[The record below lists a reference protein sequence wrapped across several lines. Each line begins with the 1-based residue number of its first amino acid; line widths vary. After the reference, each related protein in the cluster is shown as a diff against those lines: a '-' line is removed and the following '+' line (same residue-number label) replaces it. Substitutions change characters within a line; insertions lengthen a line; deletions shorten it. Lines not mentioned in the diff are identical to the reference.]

1 MSEASDTMEILHQN
15 LIDAGCSKDLIETCM
30 ELAKANKWKRLLP
43 LLAKQR
49 INLLDSV
56 HDGQK
61 QIDCLDFLVYSINK
75 KHIQED
81 LCNGSKIELDSGT
94 ESCTG
99 MG

>member
-1 MSEASDTMEILHQN
+1 MSEASDTMGILHQN
-15 LIDAGCSKDLIETCM
+15 LVDAGCSKDLIETCM
-30 ELAKANKWKRLLP
+30 ELAKANKWKRLLT

-75 KHIQED
+75 KHI
-81 LCNGSKIELDSGT
+81 
-94 ESCTG
+94 
-99 MG
+99 

>member
-1 MSEASDTMEILHQN
+1 MSEASDAMGILHQN
-15 LIDAGCSKDLIETCM
+15 LVDAGCSKDLIETCM

-61 QIDCLDFLVYSINK
+61 QIDCLDFLVYRINK
-75 KHIQED
+75 KHI
-81 LCNGSKIELDSGT
+81 
-94 ESCTG
+94 
-99 MG
+99 

>member
-1 MSEASDTMEILHQN
+1 MSEASDAMGILHQN
-15 LIDAGCSKDLIETCM
+15 LVDAGCSKDLIETCM

-75 KHIQED
+75 KHI
-81 LCNGSKIELDSGT
+81 
-94 ESCTG
+94 
-99 MG
+99 

>member
-1 MSEASDTMEILHQN
+1 MSEASDSMGILHQN

-61 QIDCLDFLVYSINK
+61 QIDCPDFLVYSINK
-75 KHIQED
+75 KHI
-81 LCNGSKIELDSGT
+81 
-94 ESCTG
+94 
-99 MG
+99 

>member
-1 MSEASDTMEILHQN
+1 MSEASDTIGILHQN
-15 LIDAGCSKDLIETCM
+15 LVDAGCSKDLIETCM

-61 QIDCLDFLVYSINK
+61 QIDCPDFLVYSINK
-75 KHIQED
+75 KHI
-81 LCNGSKIELDSGT
+81 
-94 ESCTG
+94 
-99 MG
+99 

>member
-1 MSEASDTMEILHQN
+1 MSEASDSMGILHQN

-30 ELAKANKWKRLLP
+30 ELAKANKWKRLLT

-75 KHIQED
+75 KHI
-81 LCNGSKIELDSGT
+81 
-94 ESCTG
+94 
-99 MG
+99 

>member
-1 MSEASDTMEILHQN
+1 MSEASDSMGILHQN

-49 INLLDSV
+49 INLLNSV

-75 KHIQED
+75 KHI
-81 LCNGSKIELDSGT
+81 
-94 ESCTG
+94 
-99 MG
+99 

>member
-1 MSEASDTMEILHQN
+1 MSEASDTMGILHQN
-15 LIDAGCSKDLIETCM
+15 LVDAGCSKDLIETCM

-49 INLLDSV
+49 INLLDLV

-75 KHIQED
+75 KHI
-81 LCNGSKIELDSGT
+81 
-94 ESCTG
+94 
-99 MG
+99 

>member
-1 MSEASDTMEILHQN
+1 MEILHQN

-43 LLAKQR
+43 LLSKQR
-49 INLLDSV
+49 INLLNSV

-75 KHIQED
+75 KHI
-81 LCNGSKIELDSGT
+81 
-94 ESCTG
+94 
-99 MG
+99 

>member
-1 MSEASDTMEILHQN
+1 MSEASDTTGILHQN
-15 LIDAGCSKDLIETCM
+15 LVDAGCSKDLIETCM

-75 KHIQED
+75 KHI
-81 LCNGSKIELDSGT
+81 
-94 ESCTG
+94 
-99 MG
+99 

>member
-1 MSEASDTMEILHQN
+1 MSEASDTMGILHQN
-15 LIDAGCSKDLIETCM
+15 LIDAGCSEDLIQICM

-43 LLAKQR
+43 LLSKQR

-75 KHIQED
+75 KHI
-81 LCNGSKIELDSGT
+81 
-94 ESCTG
+94 
-99 MG
+99 